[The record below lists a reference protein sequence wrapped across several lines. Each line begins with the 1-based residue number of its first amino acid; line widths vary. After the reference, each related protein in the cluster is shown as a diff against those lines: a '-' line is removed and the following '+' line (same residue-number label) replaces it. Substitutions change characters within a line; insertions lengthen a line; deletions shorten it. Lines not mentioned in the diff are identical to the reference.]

1 MNVRVNGVSSPAPDS
16 PDTTAA
22 EHIRDRLGLTGTKI
36 ACGTGVCGA
45 CTVLVEG
52 APTASCLL
60 PADRLEDR
68 EVTTVEGLGGD
79 HPVQRAFAA
88 HDGMQCGYC
97 TPGFVVEASAF
108 VDSWRAEHGD
118 VRPGR
123 DRVADALAGH
133 LCRCGAYEGI
143 FAAVDAACAGEF
155 DTEPEQAPPRADAL
169 AKVTGRA

>member
-123 DRVADALAGH
+123 DH
-133 LCRCGAYEGI
+133 
-143 FAAVDAACAGEF
+143 
-155 DTEPEQAPPRADAL
+155 RADHAPEPPGRGGESVDGLVQCLQQGLDGQAGL
-169 AKVTGRA
+169 AHGRTPG